1 MCLGPY
7 ATSIINR
14 MSTTPTAAKRKRQR
28 PPREAQLRV
37 GPFDDHGTARSDFEG
52 KPVEVPHGIPGEL
65 VDGMVYGRR
74 RRWARIE
81 TIAEAAPDR
90 VPGPCPHFHE
100 GCGGCQWQMLEYAS
114 QLTRKQEWVDRELVA
129 AGLDLSLDTLH
140 SMPDPWRYRG
150 TAGIS
155 LGRSVGFRRHGTQS
169 IVPMQDCLIS
179 HPLIG
184 QLAAHLNEAVGAE
197 RVPNY
202 FGQVGVEARV
212 VQHEDGSGLHIAIVP
227 SPGSRDASIAAVLP
241 LAKEISRLPW
251 IVGIVY
257 RHRQEL
263 PELLFGESFGVQKIL
278 GKDFAV
284 SGATFAQTND
294 SMLPLLLDAV
304 CDSAEPS
311 QQHTIVDVYGGIG
324 LFGLL
329 LAPNVRMVV
338 EIEIDPVGVEAAQRS
353 GGMQS
358 LDNVEFL
365 VGTAES
371 ILTDIPRADTVVV
384 DPPRSGLTPKV
395 IDAIG
400 KLRPERILYVSCF
413 ARSLA
418 RDVVSFA
425 EFGYRADRVQ
435 GFDFYPQTYHVE
447 LFTALRLPCE

>member
-1 MCLGPY
+1 
-7 ATSIINR
+7 
-14 MSTTPTAAKRKRQR
+14 
-28 PPREAQLRV
+28 
-37 GPFDDHGTARSDFEG
+37 
-52 KPVEVPHGIPGEL
+52 
-65 VDGMVYGRR
+65 
-74 RRWARIE
+74 
-81 TIAEAAPDR
+81 
-90 VPGPCPHFHE
+90 
-100 GCGGCQWQMLEYAS
+100 
-114 QLTRKQEWVDRELVA
+114 
-129 AGLDLSLDTLH
+129 
-140 SMPDPWRYRG
+140 
-150 TAGIS
+150 
-155 LGRSVGFRRHGTQS
+155 
-169 IVPMQDCLIS
+169 
-179 HPLIG
+179 
-184 QLAAHLNEAVGAE
+184 
-197 RVPNY
+197 
-202 FGQVGVEARV
+202 
-212 VQHEDGSGLHIAIVP
+212 
-227 SPGSRDASIAAVLP
+227 
-241 LAKEISRLPW
+241 
-251 IVGIVY
+251 
-257 RHRQEL
+257 
-263 PELLFGESFGVQKIL
+263 
-278 GKDFAV
+278 
-284 SGATFAQTND
+284 
-294 SMLPLLLDAV
+294 MLPLLLDAV

-353 GGMQS
+353 AGMQS

-400 KLRPERILYVSCF
+400 RLKPERILYVSCF